1 MSEQLWYGW
10 VKSYRWQKRLLD
22 GLGVM
27 GAKKYNAEHRAIDHC
42 IVDDMG
48 LARLIKYW
56 PEPDLWYPN
65 DTWPEPRRIEDTFTL
80 SDHNNNQVWGEE
92 RDARLKAIRDAASNI
107 RDTWPHYAWPHEVM
121 RHVKAW
127 SDVNDFTMRRV
138 AR

>member
-1 MSEQLWYGW
+1 VNEQLWHGW
-10 VKSYRWQKRLLD
+10 VRGYRWQRRLLD

-27 GAKKYNAEHRAIDHC
+27 GAKKYDGTYISHC
-42 IVDDMG
+42 IVDDAG
-48 LARLIKYW
+48 LARLIHYW
-56 PEPDLWYPN
+56 PCPDEWYS
-65 DTWPEPRRIEDTFTL
+65 DDSWPEGRCIEDVFTL
-80 SDHNNNQVWGEE
+80 SDHNNNQIWGEE
-92 RDARLKAIRDAASNI
+92 RDVRLKAIRGAASNI